1 MARKRRPEVRVPLQG
16 QWLPLIVGVY
26 PIFLVMSLVT
36 RGKASPNVLLL
47 GLWGLAIAGLAA
59 ALAHHLWY
67 RRRMPR
73 VVLVPPA
80 WWKGAV
86 VSVAM
91 GLLALLLLWGLSA
104 RWGLTLSHNPLETPR
119 GWLQLAARWL
129 LREAP
134 EMAPVPTRAFAL
146 WVSGESTWRGA
157 LWATVGMA
165 SAFGLGGMIASLL
178 RKELFDPRQ
187 EPFGTAA
194 FWPVLR
200 GLIGYYYGWCLG
212 FAASWLTGVLLVSV
226 FGPVGSSMPAVRAV
240 RTALGFVADPDRAM
254 SHGFVAGAC
263 IVALGSLFM
272 GRGDF
277 TVAYSDPKAPDRE
290 PDMKVAI
297 PELPQSEP
305 PELDFSAL
313 EGETEQLAA
322 GFGRDLAAT
331 IQQMGL
337 VGETGKADLPDQQQE
352 TAAGEPA
359 VVNLLSRRQPTF
371 DTSFDQA
378 LGQLAGVYVQIT
390 ANLGSVDVSLADWI
404 TLEEGS
410 LLELPRAQDGSV
422 TLCINGRAVGR
433 AKPAQYEDHVAIKVL
448 ALEPGTVAS
457 LRGG

>member
-1 MARKRRPEVRVPLQG
+1 MARRQPAAKVPLAS
-16 QWLPLIVGVY
+16 QWLPLLAGLY
-26 PIFLVMSLVT
+26 PILLVMSLVT
-36 RGKASPNVLLL
+36 RGKGSPNFMLL
-47 GLWGLAIAGLAA
+47 GFWGLALAGLAA
-59 ALAHHLWY
+59 AVAHHFWY
-67 RRRMPR
+67 RRRLPR

-86 VSVAM
+86 VAGVM
-91 GLLALLLLWGLSA
+91 GLLGMLLLWGLSA

-134 EMAPVPTRAFAL
+134 EAAPMPTRGFAR
-146 WVSGESTWRGA
+146 WVSGEGTWRGA

-165 SAFGLGGMIASLL
+165 SAFGLGGMLASLL

-187 EPFGTAA
+187 APFGTAA
-194 FWPVLR
+194 LWPFLR

-212 FAASWLTGVLLVSV
+212 FAASWLCGITLVSLSA
-226 FGPVGSSMPAVRAV
+226 GQGNAMPAVRAA
-240 RTALGFVADPDRAM
+240 RTALGFVADPDRAI

-263 IVALGSLFM
+263 IVAIGSMFM

-277 TVAYSDPKAPDRE
+277 TVAYSDPRAPDRE

-297 PELPQSEP
+297 PELPQTP
-305 PELDFSAL
+305 PPDLDFSAL
-313 EGETEQLAA
+313 EGETEQLTA
-322 GFGRDLAAT
+322 GFGRELAVT
-331 IQQMGL
+331 IAQMGL
-337 VGETGKADLPDQQQE
+337 TGEAGKADIPEEGTPAQ
-352 TAAGEPA
+352 AGEPPA
-359 VVNLLSRRQPTF
+359 VNLLSRRQPTF

-410 LLELPRAQDGSV
+410 LLELPRAQDGTV
-422 TLCINGRAVGR
+422 ALCINGRAVGR
-433 AKPAQYEDHVAIKVL
+433 AKPAQYEDHVAIKVVSL
-448 ALEPGTVAS
+448 QPGTVAS